1 MRMPFSTSAEIT
13 GGILDAK
20 QLSPAMLA
28 LIIQGAGLVLV
39 TFFSWLLLAHTTLT
53 LTVMAVVI
61 AQGCLAMLMSSL
73 CGMAVWWR
81 IIQFVFPIALWL
93 MLGLHLPA
101 YYYLAGFLFTLSL
114 YWTTFRTQVPF
125 YPSRPH
131 VWQQVEAILPTG
143 LAINLIDIGSGLGG
157 LVMHMA
163 KARPESNFCGIE
175 VAPLPWLVSVV
186 SAWIQRSAA
195 VFLRGDYRGLDFSQ
209 YDVVFAYLSPAA
221 MPALWL
227 KARKEMRPGSLLLSY
242 EFDIPGESP
251 GFTIPIAE
259 GEPSIFGWRF

>member
-1 MRMPFSTSAEIT
+1 
-13 GGILDAK
+13 
-20 QLSPAMLA
+20 MLA
-28 LIIQGAGLVLV
+28 LVIQGAGLALV

-61 AQGCLAMLMSSL
+61 AQGCLAMLISSL
-73 CGMAVWWR
+73 CCMAVWWR

-101 YYYLAGFLFTLSL
+101 YFYLAGFLFTLSL

-131 VWQQVEAILPTG
+131 VWQQVEAIVQPG
-143 LAINLIDIGSGLGG
+143 RVINMIDIGSGLGG

-163 KARPESNFCGIE
+163 KTRPESNFSGIE
-175 VAPLPWLVSVV
+175 VAPLPWLISVV

-195 VFLRGDYRGLDFSQ
+195 VFLRGDYRRLDFSQ
-209 YDVVFAYLSPAA
+209 YDIVFAYLSPAA
-221 MPALWL
+221 MPALWQ
-227 KARKEMRPGSLLLSY
+227 KAQIEMRPGSLLLSY
-242 EFDIPGESP
+242 EFDIPAECP
-251 GFTIPIAE
+251 GFTIPVTE
-259 GEPSIFGWRF
+259 DGPSIFGWQF